1 MNREIEELFKSCIK
15 DTRDLAYDILK
26 EVPLDPLLLSNTNVD
41 IDKNSFIYSE
51 DWKNVYTAYLN
62 FDYVL
67 YNKIITV
74 YPFTLEK
81 GNLDLVKVF
90 FVSSELK
97 VSCICNV
104 NQVCGVIEYLLEYI
118 NKNYEI

>member
-1 MNREIEELFKSCIK
+1 MSREIEELFKSCIK
-15 DTRDLAYDILK
+15 DTKDLAYNILR
-26 EVPLDPLLLSNTNVD
+26 EVPLDPLLLFNTNVD

-67 YNKIITV
+67 YNKTITV
-74 YPFTLEK
+74 YPFTLEE

-104 NQVCGVIEYLLEYI
+104 NQVCGVIEYLLKYI